1 VRIYSYKVFS
11 PWSLQGT
18 ALELDEVGEV
28 DGDMI
33 DVV

>member
-11 PWSLQGT
+11 PWSLQDT
-18 ALELDEVGEV
+18 ALELGEAGEV
-28 DGDMI
+28 DGDMN